1 MLSERMLEELN
12 KQLNYEI
19 YSAYLYVAM
28 ENYFQERNLEG
39 FANFFKVQMKEELS
53 HARIFYEYIYR
64 MGGKVTLY
72 PIEKPE
78 ENFGSILDVFK
89 KALEHEK
96 TVTQR
101 IHKLVDLAIEERD
114 HATNAFLQW
123 FVNEQVEE
131 EESFQK
137 IINKLELIGDSM
149 QPIFMLDSELAKRTF
164 VLPAPLAK
172 SE

>member
-1 MLSERMLEELN
+1 
-12 KQLNYEI
+12 
-19 YSAYLYVAM
+19 M

-39 FANFFKVQMKEELS
+39 FANFFKVQMEEELS

-64 MGGKVTLY
+64 VGGKVTLY

-78 ENFGSILDVFK
+78 ENFESIIDVFK
-89 KALEHEK
+89 KALNHEK

-101 IHKLVDLAIEERD
+101 IHKLVDLAIEEKD

-123 FVNEQVEE
+123 FVEEQIEE

-149 QPIFMLDSELAKRTF
+149 QPIFMLDAELAKRTF
-164 VLPAPLAK
+164 VLPAPLTK